1 MQKKLKLSVM
11 ALFIAAT
18 ALAQVEEPKQS
29 EAGEDVVSEQA
40 FTFTEAQLGDDE
52 DVSQN
57 VTIISSNQNIYA
69 STVGFLF
76 SPARFR
82 YRAFNQKYN
91 EIYINGVSMNDLE
104 SGQFRYSL
112 VGGLNRITNRSRE
125 AALPFEFTN
134 FAMPGMGGSNNYD
147 FRPSKMATGQYV
159 GVAGANRNYTV
170 RGQYA
175 FNTGL
180 RPDGW
185 ALSASVA
192 YRWANMQTAYVPG
205 TFYNSLSYY
214 LGAEKKLNDKH
225 SLSLVTWGNP
235 TERAAQGPS
244 TDEMFWL
251 ANTYF
256 YNPNWGYQDGKKR
269 SARVVNDFAPTAML
283 TWDWKIGQ
291 DTKLTTALTGRY
303 SYYKTTRLNYN
314 NSENPKPDYW
324 KNLPSS
330 YYDVWYED
338 DAAGRTAAGYNDFMR
353 AWTYLSGSEEAR
365 QIQWDRLYYAN
376 QQGNLNGS
384 DAMYFMTAR
393 YNNNI
398 NLALAST
405 LNTKLGKNTSLN
417 VGLQL
422 AANMSQNYQKID
434 DLLGANHV
442 SNINTYAL
450 GNYPMGDPHV
460 YYDMRNQTAQLK
472 EGDKYAFDY
481 NLNTR
486 KAQLWS
492 SLKFGK
498 GNYQGFL
505 AGRIG
510 GVTMQRDG
518 KMENGIAVAQG
529 NGVTSYG
536 KSGTGKFLDGGA
548 KLGIT
553 SHTLSKYGITWNV
566 GVGFEYRAPTPK
578 TAFVSPEVNNDF
590 VKNLRNERVFSS
602 EAGLQYETTWVKA
615 NVSGYYSRIND
626 ATEWQQFF
634 DDDACSFTYVS
645 MTDIQ
650 KEYYGL
656 EWGLKFK
663 LSPSFSIKT
672 LGTVSDAKNV
682 NNANVV
688 YMKSTEGTYHQ
699 DIVFNKN
706 MREGGTPLTALNLTL
721 SYNAKGWFIDVMGN
735 YYDRIYLSYSP
746 SYRYGSTLLNRQ
758 RSYEN
763 SGIEAEKVFET
774 TASGEKVLLDQAVEQ
789 AKGHGG
795 FMLDLSIGKSIRMKK
810 GQLSVNFS
818 VTNVLNNRK
827 IVTGG
832 FEQSRSNYSVNS
844 TTGDVGSTRVYKFNR
859 NPYKFYSYGI
869 NGMLNIGYRF

>member
-1 MQKKLKLSVM
+1 MQKKLKLTVM
-11 ALFIAAT
+11 ALFIVAT
-18 ALAQVEEPKQS
+18 ALAQTEEPKQS
-29 EAGEDVVSEQA
+29 ESEEDVVSEQA
-40 FTFTEAQLGDDE
+40 FTFTEAQLGDD
-52 DVSQN
+52 DDMSQN
-57 VTIISSNQNIYA
+57 VTIITSNQNIYA
-69 STVGFLF
+69 SSVGFLF
-76 SPARFR
+76 SPGRFR

-91 EIYINGVSMNDLE
+91 EIYINGVSMNDME

-112 VGGLNRITNRSRE
+112 VGGLNRITNRSKE

-134 FAMPGMGGSNNYD
+134 FSMPSMAGSNNFD
-147 FRPSKMATGQYV
+147 FRPSKMATGQYAAV
-159 GVAGANRNYTV
+159 SGANRNYTV
-170 RGQYA
+170 RAQYA
-175 FNTGL
+175 YNTGL

-185 ALSASVA
+185 ALSAA
-192 YRWANMQTAYVPG
+192 LTYRWANMETAYVPG
-205 TFYNSLSYY
+205 TFYNALSYFF
-214 LGAEKKLNDKH
+214 GVEKKLNDNH
-225 SLSLVTWGNP
+225 ALSLVTWGNP

-269 SARVVNDFAPTAML
+269 SARVINDFAPTAML

-291 DTKLTTALTGRY
+291 DTKLTTSLTGRY
-303 SYYKTTRLNYN
+303 SIYKSTRLNYN

-330 YYDVWYED
+330 YYDVWYDED
-338 DAAGRTAAGYNDFMR
+338 TAGRTVAGYNDFYR

-376 QQGNLNGS
+376 QQGNAEGR

-393 YNNNI
+393 YNNNL

-405 LNTKLGKNTSLN
+405 LNTKLGKNTALN
-417 VGLQL
+417 VGVQL
-422 AANMSQNYQKID
+422 SSNVSHNFQEID
-434 DLLGANHV
+434 DLMGASHV

-460 YYDMRNQTAQLK
+460 YYDMRNQTAELK
-472 EGDKYAFDY
+472 EGDKYSMDY
-481 NLNTR
+481 DLLTR

-492 SLKFGK
+492 SLKFTM
-498 GNYQGFL
+498 GNNQGFL

-536 KSGTGKFLDGGA
+536 KSETGKFLDGGA

-553 SHTLSKYGITWNV
+553 SHMLSKYGITLNIGAGYELV
-566 GVGFEYRAPTPK
+566 APTPK

-590 VKNLRNERVFSS
+590 VRNLKNEKVFSS
-602 EAGLQYETTWVKA
+602 EAGLQYETTWMKA
-615 NVSGYYSRIND
+615 NIGGYYSRIND
-626 ATEWQQFF
+626 GTEWQQFF

-645 MTDIQ
+645 MTNVE

-656 EWGLKFK
+656 EWGVKFK
-663 LSPSFSIKT
+663 LNSAFSIKT
-672 LGTVSDAKNV
+672 LGTVSEAKNV
-682 NNANVV
+682 NNANVI
-688 YMKSTEGTYHQ
+688 YMKSTEGTYHE
-699 DIVFNKN
+699 DIVYNEN
-706 MREGGTPLTALNLTL
+706 MREAGTPLTALNLTL
-721 SYNAKGWFIDVMGN
+721 SYNAKGWFIDIMGN

-746 SYRYGSTLLNRQ
+746 SYRYGSTLQNRQ
-758 RSYEN
+758 KSYETT
-763 SGIEAEKVFET
+763 GIAAEKVFET
-774 TASGEKVLLDQAVEQ
+774 NASGEKVLLDQAVAQ
-789 AKGHGG
+789 AEGKGG

-818 VTNVLNNRK
+818 LTNVLNNRTM
-827 IVTGG
+827 VTGG

-844 TTGDVGSTRVYKFNR
+844 TTGDVGSARVYKFNR
-859 NPYKFYSYGI
+859 NPYKFYAYGI

>member
-1 MQKKLKLSVM
+1 MQKKLKFTVM
-11 ALFIAAT
+11 ALFIVST
-18 ALAQVEEPKQS
+18 ALAQIEEPKQA
-29 EAGEDVVSEQA
+29 EAQESAGIEQA
-40 FTFTEAQLGDDE
+40 FTFTEAQLGDD
-52 DVSQN
+52 DDMSQN

-91 EIYINGVSMNDLE
+91 EIYINGVSMNDME

-112 VGGLNRITNRSRE
+112 VGGLNRITNRSKE

-134 FAMPGMGGSNNYD
+134 FSMPGMAGSNNFD
-147 FRPSKMATGQYV
+147 FRPSKMATGQYAAI
-159 GVAGANRNYTV
+159 AGANRNYTV
-170 RGQYA
+170 RAQYA
-175 FNTGL
+175 YNTGL

-185 ALSASVA
+185 AFSAA
-192 YRWANMQTAYVPG
+192 LTYRWANMETAYVPG
-205 TFYNSLSYY
+205 TFYNAFSYY
-214 LGAEKKLNDKH
+214 VGAEKKLNDKH
-225 SLSLVTWGNP
+225 ALSLVTWGNP

-269 SARVVNDFAPTAML
+269 SARVINDFAPTAML

-291 DTKLTTALTGRY
+291 DTKLTTSLTGRY
-303 SYYKTTRLNYN
+303 SIYKSTRLNYN

-330 YYDVWYED
+330 YYDVWYDED
-338 DAAGRTAAGYNDFMR
+338 TAGRTVAGYNDFYR

-376 QQGNLNGS
+376 QQGNAEGR

-405 LNTKLGKNTSLN
+405 LNTKLSKNTALN
-417 VGLQL
+417 VGVQL
-422 AANMSQNYQKID
+422 SANVSQNYQKID
-434 DLLGANHV
+434 DLMGASHV

-460 YYDMRNQTAQLK
+460 YYDMRNQTAELK
-472 EGDKYAFDY
+472 EGDKYSMDY
-481 NLNTR
+481 DLHTR

-492 SLKFGK
+492 SLKFTM
-498 GNYQGFL
+498 GNNQGFL

-536 KSGTGKFLDGGA
+536 KSETGKFLDGGA

-553 SHTLSKYGITWNV
+553 SHMLSKYGITLNIGAGYELV
-566 GVGFEYRAPTPK
+566 APTPK

-590 VKNLRNERVFSS
+590 VRNLKNEKVFSS
-602 EAGLQYETTWVKA
+602 EAGLQYETTWMKA
-615 NVSGYYSRIND
+615 NIGGYYSRIND
-626 ATEWQQFF
+626 GTEWQQFF

-645 MTDIQ
+645 MTNVE

-656 EWGLKFK
+656 EWGVKFK
-663 LSPSFSIKT
+663 LNSAFSIKT
-672 LGTVSDAKNV
+672 LGTVSEAKNV
-682 NNANVV
+682 NNANVI
-688 YMKSTEGTYHQ
+688 YMKSTEGTYHE
-699 DIVFNKN
+699 DIVYNEN
-706 MREGGTPLTALNLTL
+706 MREAGTPLTALNLTL
-721 SYNAKGWFIDVMGN
+721 SYNAKGWFIDIMGN

-746 SYRYGSTLLNRQ
+746 SYRYGSTLQNRQ
-758 RSYEN
+758 KSYETT
-763 SGIEAEKVFET
+763 GIAAEKVFET
-774 TASGEKVLLDQAVEQ
+774 NASGEKVLLDQAVAQ
-789 AKGHGG
+789 AEGKGG

-818 VTNVLNNRK
+818 LTNVLNNRTM
-827 IVTGG
+827 VTGG

-844 TTGDVGSTRVYKFNR
+844 TTGDVGSARVYKFNR
-859 NPYKFYSYGI
+859 NPYKFYAYGI